1 MLTQRRREN
10 CRLHC
15 LQLGRCFSQKPFFLL
30 PPDIACPSQLLV
42 VSYPPLV
49 SGPAPLVPKRHTDTH
64 IATRGQHGGVGL
76 PSLERVRA
84 PSSRCTS
91 LLISVS
97 RLAGGNSASS
107 IPRGSHAGPP
117 FQTMSP
123 SPHFLAHPPEPFH
136 PFLTP
141 TLQCRTVPNRAPFHP
156 LGYQA
161 ARRSATA

>member
-1 MLTQRRREN
+1 MAL
-10 CRLHC
+10 RLAIS
-15 LQLGRCFSQKPFFLL
+15 RCWLKDDVQTADCIACNLVAACHQKPFFLL
-30 PPDIACPSQLLV
+30 PPDIAYPSQLLV

-84 PSSRCTS
+84 PSSQCTS

-123 SPHFLAHPPEPFH
+123 SPHFHGSSSRAISSLSHPNS
-136 PFLTP
+136 TV
-141 TLQCRTVPNRAPFHP
+141 QYRTK
-156 LGYQA
+156 
-161 ARRSATA
+161 

>member
-1 MLTQRRREN
+1 MALRLTIS
-10 CRLHC
+10 
-15 LQLGRCFSQKPFFLL
+15 RCWLKNDVQTADCITCNLVAACHQKPFFLL
-30 PPDIACPSQLLV
+30 PPDIAYPSQLLV

-84 PSSRCTS
+84 PSSQCTS

-97 RLAGGNSASS
+97 QLAGGNSASS

-117 FQTMSP
+117 FPDHVTIP
-123 SPHFLAHPPEPFH
+123 SFPWLILPSHFILSHPNS
-136 PFLTP
+136 TV
-141 TLQCRTVPNRAPFHP
+141 QYRTK
-156 LGYQA
+156 
-161 ARRSATA
+161 